1 MIQGEAHEDIHVS
14 PEVVVRAQLPEII
27 LNASP
32 DVYNGLVNIT
42 QVLMSE
48 NQEEHLKKLK
58 VEKDHI
64 IENSYYINEDLSTRG
79 LKG

>member
-1 MIQGEAHEDIHVS
+1 MS

-48 NQEEHLKKLK
+48 GQEEHLKKLK

>member
-1 MIQGEAHEDIHVS
+1 MIQGEAREDIHVS
-14 PEVVVRAQLPEII
+14 PEVVVMAQLPEVI

-32 DVYNGLVNIT
+32 DVYNGLVNIA

-48 NQEEHLKKLK
+48 GQEEHLKKLK
-58 VEKDHI
+58 AEKDHI

>member
-1 MIQGEAHEDIHVS
+1 MIQGEAREDIHGS
-14 PEVVVRAQLPEII
+14 PEVVVRAQLPEVI

-32 DVYNGLVNIT
+32 DVYNGLVNIA

-48 NQEEHLKKLK
+48 GQEEHLKKLK